1 VSKSLVRWLPLVF
14 LPFLL
19 TGCWDRVEIEDR
31 GFTIGAAIDLEENL
45 GNEEDKNEQHVYQ
58 GTYQLVVP
66 GGLGQGTGQ
75 GGGQET
81 AYQNLSTVSDSLFE
95 QIRDLAKETSRTPFF
110 AHLEMIIVS
119 DDVAKV
125 PGAFSNIMDLFLR
138 DHEMRRGVKVLISKG
153 NAGDVLKVE
162 PKPENLPVM
171 FLDSII
177 ENAVKNPQMLQ
188 EVRIGTVHEYL
199 ASNNSFVI
207 PKIEMNGE
215 RVDSEGAAVIHGH
228 NDTMVDFISGKTT
241 EGLNFIKGDY
251 KGGLVKAK
259 IDENLVVYEIKNAK
273 STVEVNTDDKN
284 KIKFHII
291 IQTEGT
297 IGESF
302 KRFDYTKPK
311 NIEKVQNAMEDEIK
325 KTAETTVEKLRD
337 DLKVDALGL
346 GGYVQRK
353 NYALW
358 KMICDDWDHGD
369 NYFSKSEIAIEVN
382 AIIRAPGSII
392 QIEK

>member
-1 VSKSLVRWLPLVF
+1 
-14 LPFLL
+14 
-19 TGCWDRVEIEDR
+19 
-31 GFTIGAAIDLEENL
+31 
-45 GNEEDKNEQHVYQ
+45 
-58 GTYQLVVP
+58 
-66 GGLGQGTGQ
+66 
-75 GGGQET
+75 
-81 AYQNLSTVSDSLFE
+81 
-95 QIRDLAKETSRTPFF
+95 
-110 AHLEMIIVS
+110 
-119 DDVAKV
+119 
-125 PGAFSNIMDLFLR
+125 
-138 DHEMRRGVKVLISKG
+138 MRRGVKVLISKG
-153 NAGDVLKVE
+153 NAGDVLKVD

-171 FLDSII
+171 FLDSIV

-188 EVRIGTVHEYL
+188 EVRIGTVHESL
-199 ASNNSFVI
+199 ASNHSFVI

-215 RVDSEGAAVIHGH
+215 KVYSEGAAVIHGH

-259 IDENLVVYEIKNAK
+259 VDEDLVVYEIENAK
-273 STVEVNTDDKN
+273 STVKVNTDDKN
-284 KIKFHII
+284 KIKFHIM

-302 KRFDYTKPK
+302 KRLDYIKPE

-325 KTAETTVEKLRD
+325 KTAETAVEKLRD

-358 KMICDDWDHGD
+358 KKIGDDWDHGE

-382 AIIRAPGSII
+382 AIIRDPGSII